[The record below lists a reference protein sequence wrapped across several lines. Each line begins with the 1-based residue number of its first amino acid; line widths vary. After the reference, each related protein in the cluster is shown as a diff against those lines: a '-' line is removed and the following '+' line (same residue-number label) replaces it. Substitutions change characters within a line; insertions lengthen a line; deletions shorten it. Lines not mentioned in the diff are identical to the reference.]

1 VGGPLGDHDRCCR
14 RRSAGS
20 SIHPTCANLDPCLLA
35 LPAIGRVAPLILRAT
50 AGKLIM
56 PRALPIARPM
66 RSKNAILDD
75 CHVRVGARHGPDQCE
90 AVPRPRQGLQVERNR
105 ASGAEKAAQSVA
117 FEFVRSL
124 DAACRPRSQ
133 RVASVQATV
142 VMASGPHQEGHSSRG
157 AVPPEGA
164 GRTRRFVI
172 IDALN
177 RPPLRC
183 RLPTVRPANWTG
195 LADRARPRSE
205 STIALLCDIAHMP
218 ARSRVV
224 EYFRTIGD
232 RLPLRTAQHARTVQL
247 GAFVST

>member
-1 VGGPLGDHDRCCR
+1 
-14 RRSAGS
+14 
-20 SIHPTCANLDPCLLA
+20 
-35 LPAIGRVAPLILRAT
+35 
-50 AGKLIM
+50 M

-75 CHVRVGARHGPDQCE
+75 CHVRVGARHGPDQSE
-90 AVPRPRQGLQVERNR
+90 AVPRPGQGLQVERNR
-105 ASGAEKAAQSVA
+105 ASGAERAAQSVA

-124 DAACRPRSQ
+124 DAATCRPRSQ

-177 RPPLRC
+177 RPPLPC

-205 STIALLCDIAHMP
+205 STDCTFVCDIAHMP
-218 ARSRVV
+218 VRSGVV
-224 EYFRTIGD
+224 EYVRTIGD